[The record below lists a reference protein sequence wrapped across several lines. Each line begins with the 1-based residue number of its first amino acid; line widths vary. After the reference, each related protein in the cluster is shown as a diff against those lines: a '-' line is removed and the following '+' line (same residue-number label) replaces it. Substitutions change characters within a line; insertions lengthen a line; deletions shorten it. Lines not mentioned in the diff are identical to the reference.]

1 VAAPVSGVLLILVVA
16 LPFASAALLA
26 LVAAWRIGTLINAG
40 SASLQFVVACALAWH
55 AGAAAALVVLTAFVA
70 MTTSWF
76 GRRDLAAALAA
87 RTLGRR
93 RARLYHV
100 GYQALVGALQ
110 LAVLADD
117 PMVTWLAL
125 VAGVAAAAA
134 VTGAVRGPAAREAA
148 SRLAVQCAI
157 GLLLAL
163 LGTLLLDPVPAL
175 AGVFLLLGYAAVAGL
190 IPLHPW
196 PASAAGEGLAPGAII
211 VTALLPNVPPVL
223 FMRLGIAPALL
234 VAFGLAVL
242 LACAVATFTGVDW
255 RRVATLAGMAQLG
268 MVVFAIGVGARQ
280 AAWQHMT
287 LLALARSAV
296 LQSQGNDVFAWLT
309 FAALLPLYALYRLAE
324 PTVAVAPVLLLPLA
338 VGVLLAA
345 VALTG
350 RRPAGATAGWVAATP
365 VWLQL
370 AVIAVLAFAVPGVAG

>member
-1 VAAPVSGVLLILVVA
+1 MSGVLLILVVA

-26 LVAAWRIGTLINAG
+26 LVASWRIGTLINAG

-117 PMVTWLAL
+117 PIVTWLAL

-163 LGTLLLDPVPAL
+163 LGTLLLDPVPTL
-175 AGVFLLLGYAAVAGL
+175 AGVLLLLGYGAVAGL

-196 PASAAGEGLAPGAII
+196 PVSAAGEGLAPGAM
-211 VTALLPNVPPVL
+211 LPNVPLVL

>member
-1 VAAPVSGVLLILVVA
+1 
-16 LPFASAALLA
+16 
-26 LVAAWRIGTLINAG
+26 
-40 SASLQFVVACALAWH
+40 
-55 AGAAAALVVLTAFVA
+55 

-117 PMVTWLAL
+117 PIVTWLAL

-148 SRLAVQCAI
+148 SRLAVQCGI

-163 LGTLLLDPVPAL
+163 LGTLLLDPVPTL
-175 AGVFLLLGYAAVAGL
+175 AGVFLLLGYGAVAGL

-196 PASAAGEGLAPGAII
+196 PVSAAGEGLAPGAII
-211 VTALLPNVPPVL
+211 VTALLPNVPLVL

-370 AVIAVLAFAVPGVAG
+370 AVIAVLAFAVPRVAG

>member
-1 VAAPVSGVLLILVVA
+1 MS
-16 LPFASAALLA
+16 
-26 LVAAWRIGTLINAG
+26 
-40 SASLQFVVACALAWH
+40 
-55 AGAAAALVVLTAFVA
+55 GAAAALVVLTAFVA

-87 RTLGRR
+87 RSLGRR

-100 GYQALVGALQ
+100 GYQALVGAIQ

-125 VAGVAAAAA
+125 VAAVAAAVV

-163 LGTLLLDPVPAL
+163 LGTLLLDPAPAL
-175 AGVFLLLGYAAVAGL
+175 AGVFLLLGYGAVAGL
-190 IPLHPW
+190 VPLHPW
-196 PASAAGEGLAPGAII
+196 PVSAAGEGLAPGAVI
-211 VTALLPNVPPVL
+211 VTALLPNVPLVL

-280 AAWQHMT
+280 AAWQHLT

-309 FAALLPLYALYRLAE
+309 FAACCRSTRCICSPA
-324 PTVAVAPVLLLPLA
+324 PTAAVAPVLLLPLA

-370 AVIAVLAFAVPGVAG
+370 AVIAAAGICHAGGRRG